1 MLPAV
6 LAPLDDDRRSIERV
20 LDVLEATSEPEVR
33 ADLAGELVRLTARY
47 QNAMERGLYTILRNR
62 SGHSPEVEEAER
74 RQHRLREAMNE
85 IRRRTLHLKPL
96 NAHADDPDGFEAAL
110 GTLIAAVRAQL
121 DYEDNQLLPLVEQLN
136 VEDRG
141 DLRRHMEHAVA
152 HASSHPDP
160 PHNPIGRAV
169 ANLKEKLDRVVNDTS
184 TIRHP
189 GLERLKREGEPGSE
203 RN

>member
-33 ADLAGELVRLTARY
+33 ADLAGELVRLAARY

-74 RQHRLREAMNE
+74 RQHRLREAMDE

-110 GTLIAAVRAQL
+110 GTLIATVRAQL

-184 TIRHP
+184 ITRHP

-203 RN
+203 RH

>member
-20 LDVLEATSEPEVR
+20 LGVLEATSEPEVR
-33 ADLAGELVRLTARY
+33 ADLAGELVRLAARY

-169 ANLKEKLDRVVNDTS
+169 ANLKERLDRVVNDAS
-184 TIRHP
+184 TTRHP

-203 RN
+203 RH

>member
-1 MLPAV
+1 MLPPV

-20 LDVLEATSEPEVR
+20 LDVLEDTSQPEVR
-33 ADLAGELVRLTARY
+33 ADLAGELVRVGARY
-47 QNAMERGLYTILRNR
+47 QDAMERGLYTILRNR
-62 SGHSPEVEEAER
+62 SGPSPELEEAER

-96 NAHADDPDGFEAAL
+96 NAHADDPEGFEAAL
-110 GTLIAAVRAQL
+110 GSLIAAVRAQL
-121 DYEDNQLLPLVEQLN
+121 DYEDHQLLPLVERFN

-160 PHNPIGRAV
+160 SHNPIGRAV
-169 ANLKEKLDRVVNDTS
+169 ANLKEKLDRVANDTS
-184 TIRHP
+184 TPWHP
-189 GLERLKREGEPGSE
+189 GWERLEREGEPGSE
-203 RN
+203 RT